1 MSPKRT
7 ILFAS
12 HYTGLGGGESVQ
24 LGLMRELIARGYQ
37 LHLVTPRPG
46 TFVETAAK
54 LGVEAHVIPFRGAST
69 YFIPALYTHWPVVPR
84 LAALIQQTQTTLIH
98 SDYHTLPYMVGAGER
113 QQVPVLWNAM
123 GGWFAIKPWQY
134 AFFRKRVA
142 RCIAITES
150 VRHDLLAKP
159 FMPLA
164 EMPVLLPGIDPVK
177 FAPGVVSGD
186 PVRDRLGIAA
196 DVPLVSLIGRFQQ
209 VKGQDVFLDMAQRI
223 AAIRP
228 DVHFA
233 LAGDNVFG
241 VKVDEQF
248 KAQLHAQV
256 AADPNLQTRV
266 TFLGF
271 WPDAREVIAAS
282 DVIVCSSRFESLGM
296 AVIEAMGMGRAV
308 VSTRVGGPS
317 ETIMDGQTGCLVTA
331 GDAAGFAARTLEL
344 LNDRVL
350 RERIGKAARAHV
362 EAALTVSR
370 YADQFVALIESDPA
384 LNSPQTAMTTHV

>member
-1 MSPKRT
+1 MTALKRT

-12 HYTGLGGGESVQ
+12 HYTGIGGGESVQ
-24 LGLMRELIARGYQ
+24 LGLMGELIERGYR
-37 LHLVTPRPG
+37 LHLVTPRHG
-46 TFVETAAK
+46 TFVDAAVA
-54 LGVEAHVIPFRGAST
+54 LGVQTHVIPFRGAST
-69 YFIPALYTHWPVVPR
+69 YFLPALYTRWPVVSR
-84 LAALIQQTQTTLIH
+84 FAVLIQWTGTTLVH
-98 SDYHTLPYMVGAGER
+98 SDYHTLPYMVGAAARNDR
-113 QQVPVLWNAM
+113 QVLWNAM

-134 AFFRKRVA
+134 TFFRDRVA

-150 VRHDLLAKP
+150 VRRDLLAKP
-159 FMPLA
+159 FMA
-164 EMPVLLPGIDPVK
+164 IADMPVLLPGIDPLR

-186 PVRDRLGIAA
+186 PVRARLGIAG

-228 DVHFA
+228 DVQFA

-241 VKVDEQF
+241 VKADEQF

-256 AADPNLQTRV
+256 VADPNLRDRV
-266 TFLGF
+266 AFIGF
-271 WPDAREVIAAS
+271 WPDAREVMAAS

-296 AVIEAMGMGRAV
+296 AVIEAMAMGCAV

-317 ETIMDGQTGCLVTA
+317 ETISDGQTGCLVDP
-331 GDAAGFAARTLEL
+331 GDAAAFATRTLEL
-344 LNDRVL
+344 LTDSAL
-350 RERIGKAARAHV
+350 RQRMGSAARAHV
-362 EAALTVSR
+362 EAALTVGR

-384 LNSPQTAMTTHV
+384 LNKC